1 MVLPCRSREAAWPD
15 RGRSQTSQRRI
26 AIADTEP
33 PYASRALEHVRHLA
47 ETIGP
52 RGSTSPQERE
62 AAEYARGV
70 LEGMGLSPR
79 VQPFTSAVSAWRPYA
94 LAVALTLLAVATYP
108 IGGRVTAVVAAA
120 LVGAVLMSALLEMD
134 FTPNPLRWL
143 LPKGHSQNVVAVVPP
158 GGEVRRRAVL
168 VGHLDTHRTPFLF
181 ASPSR
186 LRIFGLLS
194 PLTFGSMAVL
204 VALFLAGAVWQE
216 AALYYAS
223 LAPTV
228 LLLLVLPLLMQADFT
243 PYTAGAND
251 NASGAAVV
259 LSLAERLKETP
270 LANTEVWTVNTGCE
284 EVGCYGA
291 DAFLREHRERLDGAC
306 FIAIDSVG
314 GPGSGPCYI
323 TREGMTKRYHSD
335 PGLIAMAQEIAARR
349 LDLGAYP
356 KVMSIAY
363 TEGAVGVK
371 HGLPSITFV
380 NLRPDGVLPHWHR
393 PDDTVENID
402 PDVLA
407 RSEEFVWE
415 LLQRI
420 DAA

>member
-1 MVLPCRSREAAWPD
+1 V
-15 RGRSQTSQRRI
+15 
-26 AIADTEP
+26 
-33 PYASRALEHVRHLA
+33 SRALEHLHHLA

-70 LEGMGLSPR
+70 LEGLGLSPR

-94 LAVALTLLAVATYP
+94 LALALALLAVAIYP
-108 IGGRVTAVVAAA
+108 IGGRITAVVAAA
-120 LVGAVLMSALLEMD
+120 LVATILVSALLEMN
-134 FTPNPLRWL
+134 FTNNPLRWV
-143 LPKGHSQNVVAVVPP
+143 LPKGRSQNVIAVVPP
-158 GGEVRRRAVL
+158 SGETRRRAVL

-181 ASPSR
+181 GSPAR
-186 LRIFGLLS
+186 LRLFAVLS
-194 PLTFGSMAVL
+194 PLGFGGIAVL
-204 VALFLAGAVWQE
+204 GGLFAAGAVWQE
-216 AALYYAS
+216 PVLYYAS

-228 LLLLVLPLLMQADFT
+228 VLLLVLPMLVQSDFT

-251 NASGAAVV
+251 NASGAAAV

-270 LANTEVWTVNTGCE
+270 LSNTEVWTVNTGCE

-291 DAFLREHRERLDGAC
+291 DAFVREHRQRLDGAC
-306 FIAIDSVG
+306 FISLDSVASS
-314 GPGSGPCYI
+314 GSGPCYI
-323 TREGMTKRYHSD
+323 THEGMTKRYRSD
-335 PGLIAMAQEIAARR
+335 PRLLSLARQIAADRPE
-349 LDLGAYP
+349 LGAYAES
-356 KVMSIAY
+356 MSIGY
-363 TEGAVGVK
+363 TEGAIGIK

-380 NLRPDGVLPHWHR
+380 NLRPDGVLPYWHR
-393 PDDTVENID
+393 PDDTVEHVD

-420 DAA
+420 DAG